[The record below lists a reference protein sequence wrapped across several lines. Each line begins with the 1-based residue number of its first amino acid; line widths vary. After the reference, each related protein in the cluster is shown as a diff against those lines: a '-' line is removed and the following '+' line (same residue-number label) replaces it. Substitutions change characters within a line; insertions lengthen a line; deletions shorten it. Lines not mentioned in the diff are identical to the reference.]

1 MSDQRDAASR
11 VERRDDAHWA
21 SSVKTLSVGA
31 LPAGAIDLNV
41 SGRRM
46 VGPIQ
51 GFGQLWQKTYR
62 VRLEGVSLS
71 PAEVIREWKANYGS
85 FWPTG
90 SRFFGAAGG
99 IALGDVALIS
109 AASLGGV
116 RVSTGIRVIYADD
129 ESFTFMNAAGHP
141 ASGMITFS
149 AEDVDGIRYAQVQ
162 VLFRAS
168 DPFYDL
174 MLPLYGH
181 RAEDGFWTA
190 TLRALAGHLHASA
203 SNVTVERIL
212 VDRRRNWPEA
222 KNIWQNAAIRSS
234 LYTAAAPMR
243 WLRRRFGRRSATTG

>member
-1 MSDQRDAASR
+1 MSDQRDAASG
-11 VERRDDAHWA
+11 VERRDDANWA
-21 SSVKTLSVGA
+21 SSVKNLSVGA

-62 VRLEGVSLS
+62 VRLEGIPLS
-71 PAEVIREWKANYGS
+71 PAEVVREWKANYGS
-85 FWPTG
+85 FWPAG

-149 AEDVDGIRYAQVQ
+149 AEDRDGARYAQVQ

-168 DPFYDL
+168 DPFYDV

-190 TLRALAGHLHASA
+190 TLRALAAHLHAPGA
-203 SNVTVERIL
+203 EVTMDRVL
-212 VDRRRNWPEA
+212 VDRRRNWSEA

-234 LYTAAAPMR
+234 LYMSAAPLR
-243 WLRRRFGRRSATTG
+243 WIRRRFGSRPATAG